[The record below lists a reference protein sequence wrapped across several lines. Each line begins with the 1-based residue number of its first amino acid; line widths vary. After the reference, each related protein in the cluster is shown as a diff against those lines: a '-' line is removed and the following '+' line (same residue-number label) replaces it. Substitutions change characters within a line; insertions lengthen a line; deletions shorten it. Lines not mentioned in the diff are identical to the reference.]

1 MRANRFA
8 SRWSWIAAAM
18 VLGAVVLTAQ
28 AKDQSADKDA
38 GAKVAAV
45 AAPAS
50 ASKFESVPDGR
61 ELFTR
66 EWLPND
72 SRAHGGD
79 GLGPV
84 YNDSSCVACHNQG
97 GVGGAGP
104 ANKNV
109 DIVTA
114 FPLEVAG
121 VQQGVRSN
129 TLPEALFSSLFG
141 SLAPPAPAKPQAA
154 AVARAASAEQEKTAK
169 QRQKEELVKIHPGFA
184 SARSVVLHHF
194 GTDPKYQAWRSQM
207 VNGELSGQR
216 QAVINGIALTS
227 TVTTSAPP
235 EIADVSVPADAAAP
249 ALNVVQQPALDIS
262 APAKSDQTPTVPG
275 IADPVQKAAV
285 PVIEPAPIAATVDG
299 TFTISAGVGIAS
311 NPEIAQLQNEVRTNH
326 ANLLSTTTQIGSIQ
340 ISRSQRNATAL
351 YGVGAIDAI
360 SEKAIIDLAKQEKD
374 KYPDVA
380 GRPSKQKDGKIGRFG
395 WKAQKPTLYEFAM
408 TACAVELGLNVPGHE
423 QAALPLKPDYKAP
436 GLDMNQ
442 AECDALV
449 KYLKE
454 LPAPTQR
461 KPASA
466 QEASY
471 IDAGHKKFQAV
482 GCANCH
488 VQKVGAA
495 DGIYSDLLLHEMGP
509 ELGDIGDYGIFVR
522 NAPEEDQQEQP
533 VPQFVNP
540 NNPEPQ
546 AKLSSDQLGKVVG
559 AMRQEWRT
567 PPLWGVRDSGPYL
580 HDGRA
585 DTLEQAIAF
594 HGGQASSAAVKFFQL
609 KPEERQKVIAFLKS
623 LTAPEQKI
631 AMK

>member
-1 MRANRFA
+1 MRANIFA
-8 SRWSWIAAAM
+8 SRWSWVAAAM
-18 VLGAVVLTAQ
+18 VLGVVVLTAQ
-28 AKDQSADKDA
+28 AKDQAADKDSA
-38 GAKVAAV
+38 AKVAAV

-50 ASKFESVPDGR
+50 ASKTESAVDGR

-154 AVARAASAEQEKTAK
+154 GAARAASAEQEKTAK
-169 QRQKEELVKIHPGFA
+169 QRQKEELIKLHPGFA

-194 GTDPKYQAWRSQM
+194 GTDPKYQAWRTQM
-207 VNGELSGQR
+207 VSGQFAGQQ
-216 QAVINGIALTS
+216 QAVLNQVTLT
-227 TVTTSAPP
+227 TVETSAAPDLS
-235 EIADVSVPADAAAP
+235 DVALPTDAVAPAPVVTQQAAPDASAAAKP
-249 ALNVVQQPALDIS
+249 EGTLAVPGAADLTQPAPVLAVEA
-262 APAKSDQTPTVPG
+262 APGVAIRGSLTLN
-275 IADPVQKAAV
+275 
-285 PVIEPAPIAATVDG
+285 
-299 TFTISAGVGIAS
+299 AGVSIAS

-360 SEKAIIDLAKQEKD
+360 PEKTILDLAKHEKE
-374 KYPDVA
+374 KYPDMA

-466 QEASY
+466 QEAGT
-471 IDAGHKKFQAV
+471 IDAGHKQFVAV

-509 ELGDIGDYGIFVR
+509 ELGDIGDYGVFVR

-533 VPQFVNP
+533 APQFVNP
-540 NNPEPQ
+540 NSPEPQ
-546 AKLSSDQLGKVVG
+546 AKLSTDQLGKVVG